1 MLEFHIQEI
10 KIKNFRNFENIEI
23 KTNKKNIIIGVNDV
37 GKTNLL
43 YALKLVF
50 DYKIRN
56 VELLESDFHKKNIES
71 NFEIFISI
79 DIGVRNEQN
88 NFYDILISEIENLR
102 KSEDGTQT
110 IFNIKLIGNYENGI
124 EMYWNI
130 GTTSND
136 EDMELIPPVG
146 VNRNKIDS
154 IFEVFDIPPYNE
166 IDKKFKEFKQ
176 KILKDLGE
184 DENDRNII
192 SEIKEEQEVIKEKI
206 NQLKFVKEIENNISN
221 TMKDFNVS
229 YKIKVASTLGLKNLH
244 DDLSI
249 FTVQNDDS
257 SEEIYPTAGDGRRKT
272 ILYSMYLYDIT
283 QESKKIPIILL
294 EEPENHLF
302 IINQISLSKNILEE
316 EIFCNVFLVTHSPE
330 LMYYLADQ
338 TNVIRIER
346 ENSKTISKSAVL
358 SLPEDFKSL
367 KNKVQKDIARAIFSK
382 KILLVEGYSEKIL
395 FDHILDQKI
404 TNVEKRSDIYV
415 LNIIGVNFEPYYNF
429 FKNLGIDVRVK
440 TDNDLKKQGEKTEL
454 LGVNRV
460 LGLLNKEKYS
470 PCSFEIKAKKEEEI
484 KDKKRRKNITEK
496 IYDKLKKNDRILEF
510 QRQYCYLS
518 RVDFENDLAEVL
530 CTEEEKKEEM
540 VDFLQN
546 SKWHNLFD
554 EEYHKLIF
562 SEESIE
568 KIVNSEYF
576 RCLKDLID

>member
-1 MLEFHIQEI
+1 MSEFHIQEI

-23 KTNKKNIIIGVNDV
+23 KTNKKNIIIGINDV

-130 GTTSND
+130 GTISND

-146 VNRNKIDS
+146 VNRNKIDN

-184 DENDRNII
+184 DKNDRNII

-302 IINQISLSKNILEE
+302 IINQISLSKNILEG
-316 EIFCNVFLVTHSPE
+316 EIFCNVFLSTHSPE

-395 FDHILDQKI
+395 FDYILDQKI
-404 TNVEKRSDIYV
+404 TNVEKRADIYV

-454 LGVNRV
+454 LGINRV

-470 PCSFEIKAKKEEEI
+470 PCSFEIKAKKEEKIE
-484 KDKKRRKNITEK
+484 DKKRRKNITEK
-496 IYDKLKKNDRILEF
+496 IYDKLKKNDRMLEF

-530 CTEEEKKEEM
+530 CTKDEKKEEM
-540 VDFLQN
+540 VNFLQN

>member
-1 MLEFHIQEI
+1 MSEFHIQEI

-23 KTNKKNIIIGVNDV
+23 KTNKKNIIIGINDV

-130 GTTSND
+130 GTISND

-146 VNRNKIDS
+146 VNRNKIDN

-184 DENDRNII
+184 DKNDRNII

-302 IINQISLSKNILEE
+302 IINQISLSKNILEG
-316 EIFCNVFLVTHSPE
+316 EIFCNVFLSTHSPE

-395 FDHILDQKI
+395 FDYILDQKI
-404 TNVEKRSDIYV
+404 TNVEKRADIYV

-454 LGVNRV
+454 LGINRV

-470 PCSFEIKAKKEEEI
+470 PCSFEIKAKKEEKIE
-484 KDKKRRKNITEK
+484 DKKRRKNITEK
-496 IYDKLKKNDRILEF
+496 IYDKLKKNDRMLEF

-530 CTEEEKKEEM
+530 CTKDEKKEEM
-540 VDFLQN
+540 VNFLQN

-554 EEYHKLIF
+554 EASFE
-562 SEESIE
+562 
-568 KIVNSEYF
+568 
-576 RCLKDLID
+576 